1 MNSVDR
7 SDFVRT
13 KTWNET
19 GRFATSICLLFC
31 ALKCRLEEYVYA
43 VILSDLIMF
52 IKIVAGDS
60 CLYLVK

>member
-7 SDFVRT
+7 SDFART

-31 ALKCRLEEYVYA
+31 ALNADWKSMYA

-60 CLYLVK
+60 FLYLVK